1 MGNDSFTK
9 VSTRKRNQKN
19 RILSN
24 VMSVEDNNSFSALE
38 FMEEDTNKK
47 YNIVIFQK

>member
-9 VSTRKRNQKN
+9 VFIRKRNQKN
-19 RILSN
+19 QILSN

-38 FMEEDTNKK
+38 SMEEDINKK
-47 YNIVIFQK
+47 DNIFIFQK